1 LLGSPEGDSLTAAGL
16 SIRKLT
22 QKLGRYVLPPE
33 IDFINNKNID
43 PMVMYMFEFSY
54 ELDKDDLSYI
64 WQNLAPRNFRELSY
78 QHAST
83 AHTLGPNELLSNALL
98 SENPNMRW
106 MVFKIKQRAEDNYYN
121 KVVDQAG
128 ASSGEAIYDD
138 LKTKSGYQL
147 GYNWPYDYLSFVEMI
162 KIDAEILMV
171 PRRQTGRL
179 ADESETP
186 TMDPATALVAAIS
199 EISATTTSTM
209 STPSPVIAG
218 YSPTPTAVGSGGGT
232 TGGY

>member
-1 LLGSPEGDSLTAAGL
+1 
-16 SIRKLT
+16 
-22 QKLGRYVLPPE
+22 
-33 IDFINNKNID
+33 
-43 PMVMYMFEFSY
+43 
-54 ELDKDDLSYI
+54 
-64 WQNLAPRNFRELSY
+64 
-78 QHAST
+78 
-83 AHTLGPNELLSNALL
+83 
-98 SENPNMRW
+98 